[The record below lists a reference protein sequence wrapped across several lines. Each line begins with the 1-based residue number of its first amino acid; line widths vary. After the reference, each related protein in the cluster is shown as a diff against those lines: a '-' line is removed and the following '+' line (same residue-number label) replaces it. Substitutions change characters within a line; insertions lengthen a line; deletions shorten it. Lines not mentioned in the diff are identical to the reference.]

1 MGFENQSYNSHMNS
15 WRDDLLSENRRK
27 VHELWFRTDTADY
40 WRHAR
45 MYEAARSFLHHPAWQ
60 WVTIGDGRFGL
71 DSVRLRRMGIESV
84 LATDIGGALLEDAK
98 QRGIIDDYRVENAER
113 LSFADGSVDVVF
125 CKESY
130 HHFPRPPVAL
140 YEMLRI
146 ARKAVIL
153 VEPRDYVIDR
163 PATRPIGPVGLIK
176 GLGKWLSG
184 RLGVAGRPIPI
195 ARRYSLGDLPHYEDS
210 GNYQYTVSSR
220 EMEKVAL
227 GLNLP
232 TLALKGLN
240 DCYDPEGGTAAA
252 SDESPV
258 FRAMKETIDKADRNA
273 ERGNGSTGLLM
284 VILFLE
290 PPDEKVRECL
300 HRDDWLVSDLPR
312 NPYLT

>member
-1 MGFENQSYNSHMNS
+1 MSFQEQSYNSHMNS
-15 WRDDLLSENRRK
+15 WSEDLLSEDRRK
-27 VHELWFRTDTADY
+27 VHDLWFRTDTADY

-45 MYEAARSFLHHPAWQ
+45 MYEPARAFLHHPEWQ

-71 DSVRLRRMGIESV
+71 DSVRLRRLGIKSV
-84 LATDIGGALLEDAK
+84 LPTDIGGALLEEAK
-98 QRGIIDDYRVENAER
+98 QKGIIDDYRVENAER
-113 LSFADGSVDVVF
+113 LSFADASVDVVF

-130 HHFPRPPVAL
+130 HHFPRPAVAL

-163 PATRPIGPVGLIK
+163 PATRPIGPIGLVR
-176 GLGKWLSG
+176 GFGRWLAR
-184 RLGVAGRPIPI
+184 RLGMAGSPVPIN
-195 ARRYSLGDLPHYEDS
+195 RRYFLGDPPHYEDS

-240 DCYDPEGGTAAA
+240 DCYDPEGGTASA

-258 FRAMKETIDKADRNA
+258 FRAMKESIEKADRNA
-273 ERGNGSTGLLM
+273 EMGHGSTGLLM

-290 PPDEKVRECL
+290 SPDEKIRDSL
-300 HRDDWLVSDLPR
+300 HHDGWMVSDLTR
-312 NPYLT
+312 NPYLA